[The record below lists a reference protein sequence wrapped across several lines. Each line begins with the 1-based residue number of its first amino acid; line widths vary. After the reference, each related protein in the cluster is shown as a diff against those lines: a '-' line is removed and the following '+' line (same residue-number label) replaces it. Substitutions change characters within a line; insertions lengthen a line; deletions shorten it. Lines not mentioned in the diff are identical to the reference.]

1 MSDEPD
7 NTQLANAIYVATV
20 VWNIFC
26 AVWIILACIIHTRN
40 HYFDFY
46 TTERRSVLNARKK
59 PPTITTPY
67 KLVSL
72 CTLINLYITLVYIL
86 GALYN
91 GLVITSLTE
100 CKIGLTIS
108 LTYLITKLLV
118 YYVFQLRLHLVYKD
132 SKYAISKRKQ
142 IGFAVFLF
150 IYCFVTIIWYIIMGI
165 GNATV
170 ATSDDSDDNDD
181 SDDTATDGWY
191 FDTDF
196 DKRIKICS
204 LTPTWYFILYWSVF
218 DTVINIVY
226 VVLFVGP
233 VRKIIKQLKDN
244 KAGVGKN
251 IDQLDPKADKKNAR
265 ITQRM
270 IALGLKVAIISC
282 VLAMTTIITGIFFGG
297 GVNNMQINIGC
308 IDVSIH
314 ATCLLLMTPYYR
326 DDLYYHKL
334 CYLCICC
341 CDRNDYTKR
350 TFENLMTPSRSAT
363 GTARHT
369 QKNSQEIT
377 VDVAAGATAR
387 NYNDKDSAFGSM
399 NVDSKTLDTMSM
411 VRVEAG
417 KHGPNPDNVNE
428 SQFADHVHSPGEDGG
443 DGKDKNVE

>member
-7 NTQLANAIYVATV
+7 DAQLANAIYIATV

-26 AVWIILACIIHTRN
+26 GVWIILACIIHTRN
-40 HYFDFY
+40 YCFDFY
-46 TTERRSVLNARKK
+46 TKERKSVLSARKK
-59 PPTITTPY
+59 PPTITTSY

-72 CTLINLYITLVYIL
+72 CTLINLYMTLIYIF

-91 GLVITSLTE
+91 ELVITSLTE

-132 SKYAISKRKQ
+132 SKYGISTRKQ
-142 IGFAVFLF
+142 ICFGLFLF

-170 ATSDDSDDNDD
+170 ATSHDSDE
-181 SDDTATDGWY
+181 SDETVTDGWY

-204 LTPTWYFILYWSVF
+204 LTPSWYFILYWSVF

-233 VRKIIKQLKDN
+233 VSKIIKQLKN
-244 KAGVGKN
+244 N
-251 IDQLDPKADKKNAR
+251 NTSHDKKNAR
-265 ITQRM
+265 IRERM
-270 IALGLKVAIISC
+270 RALGLKVAIISC
-282 VLAMTTIITGIFFGG
+282 VLAITTIITGIFFGG

-326 DDLYYHKL
+326 DDLYYHRL

-341 CDRNDYTKR
+341 CDRNKY
-350 TFENLMTPSRSAT
+350 
-363 GTARHT
+363 
-369 QKNSQEIT
+369 T
-377 VDVAAGATAR
+377 VDIYVAGATSR
-387 NYNDKDSAFGSM
+387 EYNDKDTTIRSITSDNM
-399 NVDSKTLDTMSM
+399 DSKTLDTMSM
-411 VRVEAG
+411 VRIEAA
-417 KHGPNPDNVNE
+417 KHGPNPENVNE
-428 SQFADHVHSPGEDGG
+428 TQFAENVYAG
-443 DGKDKNVE
+443 DEH